1 MSNLS
6 NLSPKEEVALTAIH
20 VRGGAVEMHQIPFLR
35 GVSQQPPFFLP
46 LPFRKILSVESI
58 FEVPNS
64 FLAVSDQR
72 LQRGGLQADV
82 SAG

>member
-1 MSNLS
+1 
-6 NLSPKEEVALTAIH
+6 
-20 VRGGAVEMHQIPFLR
+20 MHQITSLR
-35 GVSQQPPFFLP
+35 GVSQQPPFFL
-46 LPFRKILSVESI
+46 LLYFMKTLSVGAI

-64 FLAVSDQR
+64 ILAVSDQR